1 MDPLLGLSAD
11 DPAEVGGHR
20 LLARVGSGAMGTV
33 YLARTPTGRTVAL
46 KLLRADLATRDPLHE
61 RFAREIEAT
70 ARLGTHPHFPGLFS
84 AGTLGERPWFA
95 TEYVVGPSLA
105 EAVTGHGPWPEESVR
120 ALARRLA
127 DALRT
132 LHGEGYV
139 HRDLKPSNIL
149 LAADGPY
156 VVDVGLVHTAGSE
169 HLTTTGE
176 LLGTPAYMAPEQ
188 SGGADPG
195 PPGDVFSLGAVLCF
209 AACGRPPFGEGEPGE
224 VLYRIAH
231 QEPDLTAVPPSL
243 RPLLADC
250 LAKDPA
256 DRPDAAAL
264 AGRTGPAGP
273 RRTGRGGAFAEL
285 LPPAV
290 LADIAART
298 ARVGEPPPPRATA
311 DRPARALT
319 STRRGL
325 LAGGAAAAVAGV
337 AGTAWWLTSRDD
349 DTAPAAKAR
358 PAPTTTRAPDG
369 APNPVWEYGGN
380 FEKLGKRA
388 VLTDGILA
396 VPGDDG
402 RLHGVDARRGTLR
415 WSTGA
420 EMGSYLTRCAGAVV
434 LGTKDGS
441 GRLAVVQPSDGRGWQ
456 TAPLGVS
463 LALIQQPVCASHGST
478 VYVVGHA
485 PGTTFRDEPGDTDR
499 LLVAYDVDARRVL
512 WRKKLTRARARTAA
526 AGAARDLFVLL
537 DNDAVTA
544 YRAADGEQVWRRAL
558 SLEAVEVID
567 HDGATQ
573 RAVAVSDDTV
583 VVSGRGTL
591 CLDLRTGRT
600 RWSFD
605 PEETGDELAGRVLW
619 GEAAIDGATLYL
631 TLLGRELWA
640 VERDRRKQRWRWQS
654 TVLLES
660 PPARPPLLAGD
671 LVFPT
676 PGELGTDAVA
686 IDRRTHRTA
695 WTLKSVE
702 RASGSSLQLL
712 ADDERLYVLRGQSLR
727 AFPLS

>member
-1 MDPLLGLSAD
+1 M
-11 DPAEVGGHR
+11 GGHR
-20 LLARVGSGAMGTV
+20 VGDGEVRPGGGVVERWIGPYRVV
-33 YLARTPTGRTVAL
+33 
-46 KLLRADLATRDPLHE
+46 
-61 RFAREIEAT
+61 
-70 ARLGTHPHFPGLFS
+70 GL
-84 AGTLGERPWFA
+84 LGE
-95 TEYVVGPSLA
+95 G
-105 EAVTGHGPWPEESVR
+105 
-120 ALARRLA
+120 
-127 DALRT
+127 
-132 LHGEGYV
+132 
-139 HRDLKPSNIL
+139 
-149 LAADGPY
+149 
-156 VVDVGLVHTAGSE
+156 
-169 HLTTTGE
+169 
-176 LLGTPAYMAPEQ
+176 
-188 SGGADPG
+188 
-195 PPGDVFSLGAVLCF
+195 
-209 AACGRPPFGEGEPGE
+209 
-224 VLYRIAH
+224 
-231 QEPDLTAVPPSL
+231 
-243 RPLLADC
+243 
-250 LAKDPA
+250 
-256 DRPDAAAL
+256 
-264 AGRTGPAGP
+264 
-273 RRTGRGGAFAEL
+273 
-285 LPPAV
+285 
-290 LADIAART
+290 
-298 ARVGEPPPPRATA
+298 
-311 DRPARALT
+311 
-319 STRRGL
+319 
-325 LAGGAAAAVAGV
+325 
-337 AGTAWWLTSRDD
+337 
-349 DTAPAAKAR
+349 
-358 PAPTTTRAPDG
+358 
-369 APNPVWEYGGN
+369 
-380 FEKLGKRA
+380 
-388 VLTDGILA
+388 
-396 VPGDDG
+396 
-402 RLHGVDARRGTLR
+402 LR
-415 WSTGA
+415 WSAGA

-485 PGTTFRDEPGDTDR
+485 PGMTFRDEPGDTDR
-499 LLVAYDVDARRVL
+499 LLVAYDIDARRVL